1 MQLTT
6 KSKEL
11 KENYNSVGNL
21 LTTTVYGTMVVNIS
35 IKEATPEP
43 STMKL
48 RLLWPS
54 TTLPTSDLGNTYVVG
69 TFIW

>member
-1 MQLTT
+1 
-6 KSKEL
+6 
-11 KENYNSVGNL
+11 
-21 LTTTVYGTMVVNIS
+21 MVVNIS

-54 TTLPTSDLGNTYVVG
+54 TTLPTSDLGNTYVVDKEG
-69 TFIW
+69 SELMINQHLSLDY